1 MRVTHDVGYLLIAFV
16 IAHHPE
22 IGLRTQA
29 IWVSFSERGWVNLC
43 ERSTLGQSSERG
55 WVNLIARRRIDPG
68 PLAPGS
74 DQS

>member
-29 IWVSFSERGWVNLC
+29 TWVSFSERGWVNL
-43 ERSTLGQSSERG
+43 
-55 WVNLIARRRIDPG
+55 IACPRIDPG